1 MRSLIKIAD
10 VFIIAFVITIAI
22 VLIVFNTRKSS
33 EDYIAVI
40 TVDGHVTERINLKT
54 AEDRVIVLDT
64 SPVVTL
70 EIKNSKIAFVDSL
83 CPDSTCEKCGYL
95 QKPGDTAACVPA
107 KTIVTIT
114 GESVGKID
122 AVVG

>member
-10 VFIIAFVITIAI
+10 IFIIAFVIAIAT
-22 VLIVFNTRKSS
+22 VLIVFNTRKPS
-33 EDYIAVI
+33 EDCIAVI

-54 AEDRVIVLDT
+54 SEDRTIVLDT

-70 EIKNSKIAFVDSL
+70 RVKDSKIAFVDSL
-83 CPDSTCEKCGYL
+83 CPDSTCEKSGYL

-114 GESVGKID
+114 GKSIGEID